1 VNVRYSFGEVHLKTN
16 FQHLSYLSTGNC
28 NQSTPM
34 IGFLYFSIFFL
45 PAVWSF
51 VIPVPSHVQPRS
63 IRREFP
69 STPRSGRNNFI
80 VDKQTPRT
88 DLKSLLLALAVGSS
102 SVSMS
107 MNMST
112 NQNPSPGI
120 DLEYTWSPQ
129 DLTKDSVGFLPIPD
143 DDYVKK
149 YQENPELWPVEF
161 FLIAYRRAR
170 NKVTGKNETQ
180 ILVRKSANGTSQY
193 GVGTGVPATRWMI
206 FSSSQEEK
214 TIAPSGY
221 KICKPN
227 VTFEAQHF
235 PEFSKSGPDSSGSH
249 SRSWTYEK
257 IEIRED
263 AFNNPKFSELIDA
276 GLENHAKK
284 IRDELKLKLIEQM
297 KERENLD
304 PFAFSITS
312 VVKSIVDST
321 NSVAAIQGT
330 LRMSGLFAPRDED
343 KSTTT
348 SETFACP
355 RYVSLEESIADP
367 SKLVQSMRIYTMFP
381 QMPDPLPI
389 PSTSAEELQEEIRS
403 RESRM
408 ARSGRDPHQDKFGRK
423 FTHKSTSNVSN
434 TIHGVYF
441 TLDATNLEGLDD
453 VPALDVFG
461 TKKIEREWVSLENL
475 KVLDSD
481 GQSISTEDTKPT
493 FISGFI
499 VRQLVKE
506 NVIDLFG

>member
-1 VNVRYSFGEVHLKTN
+1 
-16 FQHLSYLSTGNC
+16 
-28 NQSTPM
+28 M
-34 IGFLYFSIFFL
+34 IGFLYYFSILFL

-51 VIPVPSHVQPRS
+51 VVPVPSHVQPRS
-63 IRREFP
+63 IRRVFL
-69 STPRSGRNNFI
+69 STPRSGRNSFI
-80 VDKQTPRT
+80 VDIQAPRT
-88 DLKSLLLALAVGSS
+88 DLKGLRLVLAVGSS
-102 SVSMS
+102 STSSTSMS
-107 MNMST
+107 MSTNT
-112 NQNPSPGI
+112 NQNTSPEI
-120 DLEYTWSPQ
+120 ESEYTWSPQ
-129 DLTKDSVGFLPIPD
+129 DLTKDSFGFLPIPD

-170 NKVTGKNETQ
+170 NEATGKNETQ
-180 ILVRKSANGTSQY
+180 ILVRKSANGTSKY

-206 FSSSQEEK
+206 SSSSQEEEEE
-214 TIAPSGY
+214 TIALAPSGY
-221 KICKPN
+221 KMCEPN
-227 VTFEAQHF
+227 ITFEAQHF
-235 PEFSKSGPDSSGSH
+235 PEFPKNGPKS
-249 SRSWTYEK
+249 SWTYEK

-263 AFNNPKFSELIDA
+263 AFNDPDAAELIDPE
-276 GLENHAKK
+276 LENHAKK
-284 IRDELKLKLIEQM
+284 MRDALRMKLIEQM
-297 KERENLD
+297 KEREKLD
-304 PFAFSITS
+304 PFAFSTMS
-312 VVKSIVDST
+312 VVKSIVDNS

-348 SETFACP
+348 SDDLTCP

-389 PSTSAEELQEEIRS
+389 PSTSPEELQEEIRS

-441 TLDATNLEGLDD
+441 TLDATNLEGLDE

-481 GQSISTEDTKPT
+481 GKSISAEDTKPT

-506 NVIDLFG
+506 NVIDLYD

>member
-1 VNVRYSFGEVHLKTN
+1 
-16 FQHLSYLSTGNC
+16 
-28 NQSTPM
+28 
-34 IGFLYFSIFFL
+34 
-45 PAVWSF
+45 
-51 VIPVPSHVQPRS
+51 
-63 IRREFP
+63 
-69 STPRSGRNNFI
+69 
-80 VDKQTPRT
+80 
-88 DLKSLLLALAVGSS
+88 
-102 SVSMS
+102 
-107 MNMST
+107 
-112 NQNPSPGI
+112 
-120 DLEYTWSPQ
+120 
-129 DLTKDSVGFLPIPD
+129 
-143 DDYVKK
+143 
-149 YQENPELWPVEF
+149 
-161 FLIAYRRAR
+161 
-170 NKVTGKNETQ
+170 
-180 ILVRKSANGTSQY
+180 
-193 GVGTGVPATRWMI
+193 MI

-284 IRDELKLKLIEQM
+284 IRDELKMKLIEQM

-304 PFAFSITS
+304 PFAFSTTS

-348 SETFACP
+348 SDTFACP

>member
-1 VNVRYSFGEVHLKTN
+1 
-16 FQHLSYLSTGNC
+16 
-28 NQSTPM
+28 M
-34 IGFLYFSIFFL
+34 IGFLYFSILFL

-51 VIPVPSHVQPRS
+51 FIPVPSHVDVQPRS
-63 IRREFP
+63 IRRAFP
-69 STPRSGRNNFI
+69 SNPRSGRNSFII
-80 VDKQTPRT
+80 VDTQTPRT
-88 DLKSLLLALAVGSS
+88 DLKGLLLALAVGSS
-102 SVSMS
+102 SMSTSTS
-107 MNMST
+107 MNT

-120 DLEYTWSPQ
+120 ELEYTWSPQ

-161 FLIAYRRAR
+161 FLIAYRRAS

-206 FSSSQEEK
+206 SSSQEEK

-221 KICKPN
+221 KICEPN
-227 VTFEAQHF
+227 ITFEAQNF

-249 SRSWTYEK
+249 SHSRSWIYEK

-276 GLENHAKK
+276 GLENHSKK
-284 IRDELKLKLIEQM
+284 IRDELKMKLIEQM
-297 KERENLD
+297 KERENPD
-304 PFAFSITS
+304 AFAFSTMS
-312 VVKSIVDST
+312 VVKSIVDNT

-343 KSTTT
+343 KSTST
-348 SETFACP
+348 SGTLACS

-408 ARSGRDPHQDKFGRK
+408 ARSGRDAHQDKFGRK

-475 KVLDSD
+475 KVMDSD

-499 VRQLVKE
+499 VRQLVKD